1 MFEHY
6 KQPLLS
12 NQEFMLRML
21 RSAGTSLLVLSGT
34 ITTGTLAFH
43 FLEDLAWIDAFL
55 NSVLIMTGL
64 GTVSIIN
71 TAAGKIFTS
80 IYAIFSS
87 LAFFGVIVI
96 LVAPILHRLLH
107 HFHLDIDSQEVEK

>member
-12 NQEFMLRML
+12 SQGFIMRML
-21 RSAGTSLLVLSGT
+21 RCAGTSLIVLSGT
-34 ITTGTLAFH
+34 IITGTLSFH
-43 FLEDLAWIDAFL
+43 YLEDLAWIDAFL

-107 HFHLDIDSQEVEK
+107 YFRLDIDGQQVER

>member
-6 KQPLLS
+6 KQPLIS
-12 NQEFMLRML
+12 QQGFILRML
-21 RSAGTSLLVLSGT
+21 SCVGISLIVLSLT
-34 ITTGTLAFH
+34 SITGILAFH
-43 FLEDLAWIDAFL
+43 YLEGLAWIDAFL

-80 IYAIFSS
+80 IYAIYSS
-87 LAFFGVIVI
+87 IAFFGVIVI

-107 HFHLDIDSQEVEK
+107 HFHLDIDGQDVDR

>member
-6 KQPLLS
+6 KQPLIS
-12 NQEFMLRML
+12 QQGFILRML
-21 RSAGTSLLVLSGT
+21 RCVGTSLIVLSATVG
-34 ITTGTLAFH
+34 TGTLAFH
-43 FLEDLAWIDAFL
+43 FLENLAGIDAFL

-71 TAAGKIFTS
+71 TTAGKIFTS
-80 IYAIFSS
+80 IYAIYSS
-87 LAFFGVIVI
+87 IAFFAVIVI

-107 HFHLDIDSQEVEK
+107 HFHLDIDGQEVER

>member
-12 NQEFMLRML
+12 SQGFMLRML
-21 RSAGTSLLVLSGT
+21 RCAGTSLIVLSGT
-34 ITTGTLAFH
+34 ITIGTLAFH
-43 FLEDLAWIDAFL
+43 YLEDLAWIDAFL

-87 LAFFGVIVI
+87 IAFFAVIVI

-107 HFHLDIDSQEVEK
+107 HFHLDIDGQDRDK